1 MSGISDKKDLID
13 IIKDL
18 ASKVTVSV
26 LKERNV
32 ESISYAT
39 VVAVNTDGTYDVQLV
54 GGNTTYKNMLNKSI
68 STPLV
73 VGNNVILRYVQGNIG
88 NGYISEKMGV
98 DTRGGGTSGGVTSV
112 DGLTGDVVLN
122 DVKYTSQTLTTDQ
135 QTQART
141 NIGAVNDKTYDYT
154 QSTASATWTIQHNLN
169 KYPSVSIVDS
179 GGNVVMGEITY
190 TDVNNLTITFS
201 ASFSGKAYLN

>member
-88 NGYISEKMGV
+88 NGYLFKLCCIVHVADAV
-98 DTRGGGTSGGVTSV
+98 DCV
-112 DGLTGDVVLN
+112 
-122 DVKYTSQTLTTDQ
+122 
-135 QTQART
+135 
-141 NIGAVNDKTYDYT
+141 
-154 QSTASATWTIQHNLN
+154 
-169 KYPSVSIVDS
+169 
-179 GGNVVMGEITY
+179 
-190 TDVNNLTITFS
+190 
-201 ASFSGKAYLN
+201 